1 MSENDNLHNE
11 QDNNEHDGQDR
22 QEDHIEHVGQD
33 DRVEQDDYFEDYDHN
48 AWTAT
53 GPMADLPTKIF
64 KDNALSASS
73 RRNILQNQPK
83 NKDISFTPPDMDRR
97 MWSHMSRTSREH
109 DKDVRKLLYR
119 FSSVLRPLDNTIR
132 FIYASKPDEGAQ
144 QSAKDA
150 WNLLERNALNSR
162 SLLLDSLSFGN
173 ELRRE
178 QALKSVVP
186 GYKNNPERE
195 EVFGNDLSSIIQ
207 KENETNKLFNDAAW
221 QKRRSNQNFRGNS
234 SRTQQN
240 SSITF
245 RSPSGSQG
253 YRGKKKYWNYQNY
266 HKDSQGQGNYNNGG
280 QQNRQSEQ

>member
-83 NKDISFTPPDMDRR
+83 NKDIFFTLPDMDRK
-97 MWSHMSRTSREH
+97 MWSHMSKTSREH

-119 FSSVLRPLDNTIR
+119 FSSVLRPLGNTIR
-132 FIYASKPDEGAQ
+132 FIYATT
-144 QSAKDA
+144 
-150 WNLLERNALNSR
+150 
-162 SLLLDSLSFGN
+162 
-173 ELRRE
+173 
-178 QALKSVVP
+178 
-186 GYKNNPERE
+186 
-195 EVFGNDLSSIIQ
+195 IC
-207 KENETNKLFNDAAW
+207 
-221 QKRRSNQNFRGNS
+221 
-234 SRTQQN
+234 
-240 SSITF
+240 
-245 RSPSGSQG
+245 
-253 YRGKKKYWNYQNY
+253 
-266 HKDSQGQGNYNNGG
+266 
-280 QQNRQSEQ
+280 